1 MEGKYLVESK
11 EITGNV
17 SAYGTVNPSFES
29 VDHGSSVKEKHLSGS
44 APCSCPSSR
53 NCDCSLGNKKV
64 FFEPWARYKTI
75 TMAVGLSLFGIW
87 VIGIAIV
94 AKQGKL

>member
-17 SAYGTVNPSFES
+17 SAYGTVNPTFES
-29 VDHGSSVKEKHLSGS
+29 VEVKEKYLSSS
-44 APCSCPSSR
+44 APCPSSR
-53 NCDCSLGNKKV
+53 NQKV

-87 VIGIAIV
+87 VIGIAVV
-94 AKQGKL
+94 AKEGKL